1 MCPGN
6 TTHRN
11 ADTPP
16 YSKREHNKA
25 HSPKSGVKRTRK
37 PYGFDTRAMDFLKK
51 QKGKVP
57 LTQTSLASFLSQEVP
72 ICCCIPQ
79 FWHKSG
85 NFVLVWHIWETS
97 KGGGQSVMGVGWAQ
111 GCEAFVKDL
120 PKTLKRK
127 SASNINHITHCLFKG
142 WSQVLLCSPLAV

>member
-11 ADTPP
+11 AGTPP

-85 NFVLVWHIWETS
+85 NFVLLFAHLFPIDTFGHVWETS

-111 GCEAFVKDL
+111 GCEALVRSSQNTEKKKCL
-120 PKTLKRK
+120 KHKSHHTL
-127 SASNINHITHCLFKG
+127 SL
-142 WSQVLLCSPLAV
+142 